1 MFKSIVISIVLF
13 FLYQLNSSAFIFMA
27 GSPPSEEPP
36 ATPIHDLKL
45 EETSGSSYVVANDGT
60 GAGWTASVYPIN
72 YYSTTH
78 AEGSYSANLTGVEN
92 IYSTDVWT
100 SDTIDIKMWLRRQY
114 WNDSYV
120 WMYFFEIG
128 DGDGNTETNEMW
140 FVAHNTDAAICIVY
154 QAAGGQRER
163 CTQDMG
169 LTDNTWY
176 AFHLTMDCA
185 QSGWD
190 TFLEYGTTE
199 SYGSTAT
206 WNAWST
212 TPENPTFSSVVR
224 LGDPNAFNEPINYI
238 DHFRMD
244 DE

>member
-1 MFKSIVISIVLF
+1 MCFAGAI
-13 FLYQLNSSAFIFMA
+13 QQMQSAVVAKKRAA
-27 GSPPSEEPP
+27 GGAP

-45 EETSGSSYVVANDGT
+45 EETSGASYVVSNDGT
-60 GAGWTASVYPIN
+60 GEDWTASVYPSN

-78 AEGSYSANLTGVEN
+78 AEGSYSANLTGGASAEN
-92 IYSTDVWT
+92 IYSTDAWT

-114 WNDSYV
+114 WSGSYV

-128 DGDGNTETNEMW
+128 DGDGNADTNEM
-140 FVAHNTDAAICIVY
+140 FFAAHNTDAAICVTY
-154 QAAGGQRER
+154 QGAGGQRTR

-190 TFLEYGTTE
+190 MVLEYGTTE

-212 TPENPTFSSVVR
+212 TPENPTFNNVVR
-224 LGDPNAFNEPINYI
+224 LGCTDGFNDAIDYI

-244 DE
+244 D